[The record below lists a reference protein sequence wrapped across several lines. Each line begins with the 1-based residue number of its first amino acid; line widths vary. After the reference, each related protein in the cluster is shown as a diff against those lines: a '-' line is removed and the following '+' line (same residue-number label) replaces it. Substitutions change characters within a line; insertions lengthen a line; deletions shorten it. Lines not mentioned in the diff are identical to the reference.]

1 MGASVIALP
10 ETIAL
15 PALGARDAVALRLD
29 VEVRR
34 DRSALDDQRA
44 QRFHRRVLPLLL
56 AAGTLRMVRLTCDGR
71 TIAVFYGLL
80 NGRCW
85 GSYQIGYDRQ
95 WAGRIHL
102 GKVTFS
108 TAISLAAAEGAT
120 EFDFLKG
127 AEGVKYLWPVNEH
140 VTIDA
145 EVYSGRSGAQLT
157 RARRASRELASAV
170 VKSMRDW
177 FPMGRRG

>member
-1 MGASVIALP
+1 VIALP

-34 DRSALDDQRA
+34 DLELSADDA
-44 QRFHRRVLPLLL
+44 AMDGLIVSRR
-56 AAGTLRMVRLTCDGR
+56 
-71 TIAVFYGLL
+71 
-80 NGRCW
+80 
-85 GSYQIGYDRQ
+85 
-95 WAGRIHL
+95 AGRIHL

-127 AEGVKYLWPVNEH
+127 AEGVKYLWPVNER

-157 RARRASRELASAV
+157 RARRAFRELASAV

>member
-34 DRSALDDQRA
+34 DLELSADDA
-44 QRFHRRVLPLLL
+44 LAMDGLIVSRR
-56 AAGTLRMVRLTCDGR
+56 
-71 TIAVFYGLL
+71 
-80 NGRCW
+80 
-85 GSYQIGYDRQ
+85 
-95 WAGRIHL
+95 AGRIHL

-108 TAISLAAAEGAT
+108 TAISLAVAEGAT

-127 AEGVKYLWPVNEH
+127 AEGVKYLWPVNER